1 MLMHGDWIELVK
13 LFEEKKVR
21 FLVIG
26 GMAVNFH
33 GYERVT
39 KDLDLW
45 VARDR
50 RNARAVYASLKEWGA
65 GLTGITAKDFEEDN
79 FFIFGREPWRI
90 DILISPPGLDFE
102 QAWPN
107 RIEHRYQ
114 GGAPFY
120 FVSTQDLLILKKAS
134 GRTIDRIDA
143 KAIARI
149 MKKTPPKNE
158 EAGALPAKKFTRV
171 NPAKKKR

>member
-1 MLMHGDWIELVK
+1 MHADWIELVK

-50 RNARAVYASLKEWGA
+50 RNARAVYASLSEWGA

-79 FFIFGREPWRI
+79 FFLFGREPWRI
-90 DILISPPGLDFE
+90 DILICPPGLDFE
-102 QAWPN
+102 DAWPN
-107 RIEHRYQ
+107 RVKHRFE
-114 GGAPFY
+114 GGPTFY
-120 FVSTQDLLILKKAS
+120 FASSSDLLVLKKAS
-134 GRTIDRIDA
+134 GRAIDRIDA
-143 KAIARI
+143 RAITRI
-149 MKKTPPKNE
+149 MKRTQGKTGK
-158 EAGALPAKKFTRV
+158 ADAPAVKAPSRK
-171 NPAKKKR
+171 PARKKRR

>member
-1 MLMHGDWIELVK
+1 MHADWIELVT

-45 VARDR
+45 VARDS
-50 RNARAVYASLKEWGA
+50 RNARAVYSSLKKWGA

-79 FFIFGREPWRI
+79 FFVFGREPWRI
-90 DILISPPGLDFE
+90 DILICPPGLEFE
-102 QAWPN
+102 DAWPN
-107 RIEHRYQ
+107 RIEHRYE
-114 GGAPFY
+114 GGAIFY
-120 FVSTQDLLILKKAS
+120 FVSPQDLVALKQAS
-134 GRTIDRIDA
+134 GRPIDRMDA
-143 KAIARI
+143 RAVRRL
-149 MKKTPPKNE
+149 MKKARATKAPSRR
-158 EAGALPAKKFTRV
+158 AAR
-171 NPAKKKR
+171 KKR

>member
-1 MLMHGDWIELVK
+1 MHADWIELAK
-13 LFEEKKVR
+13 LFGERKVR

-26 GMAVNFH
+26 GMAVNFY

-50 RNARAVYASLKEWGA
+50 RNARAVYDSLKEWGA

-79 FFIFGREPWRI
+79 FFLFGREPWRI
-90 DILISPPGLDFE
+90 DILTSPPGLDFE
-102 QAWPN
+102 DAWP
-107 RIEHRYQ
+107 RRVEHRYE
-114 GGAPFY
+114 GGTSFY
-120 FVSTQDLLILKKAS
+120 FVSTLDLLALKKAS

-143 KAIARI
+143 KAITRI
-149 MKKTPPKNE
+149 MKKTLKMDDDARDRPVKK
-158 EAGALPAKKFTRV
+158 AASRKSAKT
-171 NPAKKKR
+171 KR